1 MFVDVFILIA
11 KDLVSLLFFSLSSSC
26 LLSLQCLSK
35 FVAYLYHCSI
45 LIGEHSDSISFC
57 LITSFI
63 PLLNSF
69 INNLFSYLLSLI
81 IFLNSYTSFSI
92 VLLPYS
98 TFFNSTTFI
107 VLLFPPPIF
116 CSKSI
121 RNSPTIVYTRL
132 SLFKYS
138 IMFYFQI
145 PTDSPCIYNC
155 IHCTYSSTATFLIL
169 IIIYN
174 LHAIE
179 NTKTFSAITK

>member
-1 MFVDVFILIA
+1 MFILSA

-35 FVAYLYHCSI
+35 FVAYLYYCSI

-63 PLLNSF
+63 PLLNSS
-69 INNLFSYLLSLI
+69 INSLSSYLLPLV

-98 TFFNSTTFI
+98 IFFNSIIFI
-107 VLLFPPPIF
+107 ILLFPPPIF
-116 CSKSI
+116 CSKSV

-132 SLFKYS
+132 LLSKSS
-138 IMFYFQI
+138 IMFSFQI
-145 PTDSPCIYNC
+145 PTDSPYIYNC
-155 IHCTYSSTATFLIL
+155 IHCTCSSTVTFLIL
-169 IIIYN
+169 ILIYN
-174 LHAIE
+174 LHAIR